1 MAGTSRWQRNEH
13 SESETASQSDDDG
26 ARRTG
31 GGVRRR
37 GARGPLRQPCPRLL
51 RSSRGAAGPASG
63 AHGVFTGDAF
73 RGALFENV
81 RTRCGNPDPS
91 HLQTPDKPL
100 RGRGRKE
107 DALGRRAARGDRDAG
122 VQGGAGTASIEGPD
136 SGAGPRL
143 RGSRGA
149 GPPLRGCAC
158 KPADAKRRRPA
169 LLESR
174 GGSAVHERSARGFS
188 TRL

>member
-37 GARGPLRQPCPRLL
+37 GARGPLHQPCPRLL

-91 HLQTPDKPL
+91 HLRTPDKPL

-136 SGAGPRL
+136 SGAGP
-143 RGSRGA
+143 
-149 GPPLRGCAC
+149 PLRGCAC